1 VSSSQILTYLYP
13 DFKGICISTIDP
25 VSPTSCIPIV
35 VVFCGFSFV
44 VASPRVWTS
53 RLFGRF
59 ASAASPIPHTREK
72 EEKRGRE
79 VPREREKRR
88 EKEEEEKRKANI
100 MAVKNYATILII
112 ASAIVLM
119 SHNLVQ

>member
-1 VSSSQILTYLYP
+1 MLIIKGSSGKDLLKSLNIYYLG
-13 DFKGICISTIDP
+13 DFLLFSFQRT
-25 VSPTSCIPIV
+25 
-35 VVFCGFSFV
+35 GFSFFPSSSCRCFMYL
-44 VASPRVWTS
+44 AR
-53 RLFGRF
+53 RINFF
-59 ASAASPIPHTREK
+59 ASAASPIPHHQQRREK

-79 VPREREKRR
+79 EREKRR

-100 MAVKNYATILII
+100 MAVKMPTILII